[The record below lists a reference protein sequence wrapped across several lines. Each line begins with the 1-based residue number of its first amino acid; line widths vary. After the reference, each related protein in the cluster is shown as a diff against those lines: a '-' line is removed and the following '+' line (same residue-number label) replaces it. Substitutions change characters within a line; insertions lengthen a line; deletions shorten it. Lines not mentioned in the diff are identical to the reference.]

1 MERAN
6 PHAGLVGSPTPAEFE
21 DLSDAV
27 EERRLREELG
37 FGTLA
42 EAAEPYRPD
51 PACPECGE
59 GGARRDGASA
69 SGLQRWRCR
78 ACGTRFTSLTG
89 TVLEN
94 CKKPLAPGCPS
105 SGWRCSRR
113 RSTRAPRH
121 AASAT
126 RQPGSGA
133 TACSPC

>member
-1 MERAN
+1 MKHEN
-6 PHAGLVGSPTPAEFE
+6 PYAGLVGSPTPAEFE

-42 EAAEPYRPD
+42 EAAELYRPD

-59 GGARRDGASA
+59 GGARRDGVSA

-94 CKKPLAPGCPS
+94 CKK
-105 SGWRCSRR
+105 
-113 RSTRAPRH
+113 
-121 AASAT
+121 
-126 RQPGSGA
+126 
-133 TACSPC
+133 